1 MPVPSSCISTHH
13 QTCMQNALQM
23 LINDRPKYPFC
34 GILWCPYTAVL
45 RQVLCSDQC
54 TSRPGNALNL
64 IATIVDCNQ
73 FHNKHLMQLNMNAAA
88 SDSHNPAELKAAQA
102 TCQPDHPL
110 ADIAIVE
117 VALGEANSL
126 FTPIKPPPSE
136 EPDPA
141 PAVAPAPAAKAPA
154 KGAAAKGPAG
164 AAAKGPAKGAAAAA
178 ADQAPPLGAPEL
190 GRALELLGFQVQQY
204 YAWREGAKVMHL
216 PEEPI
221 SQDDLAGF
229 KAMLQDAPQVCH
241 QAFSP
246 FPLSVTPMCQATP
259 VTLHICH

>member
-1 MPVPSSCISTHH
+1 
-13 QTCMQNALQM
+13 
-23 LINDRPKYPFC
+23 
-34 GILWCPYTAVL
+34 
-45 RQVLCSDQC
+45 
-54 TSRPGNALNL
+54 
-64 IATIVDCNQ
+64 
-73 FHNKHLMQLNMNAAA
+73 MQLNMNAAA

-190 GRALELLGFQVQQY
+190 GRALELLGSQVQQY
-204 YAWREGAKVMHL
+204 YGWSEGAKVMHL

-241 QAFSP
+241 QAFCSTTQLP
-246 FPLSVTPMCQATP
+246 PCARQNLSHCTPAIDHSTCCGKSAGGQL
-259 VTLHICH
+259 VHLHLI